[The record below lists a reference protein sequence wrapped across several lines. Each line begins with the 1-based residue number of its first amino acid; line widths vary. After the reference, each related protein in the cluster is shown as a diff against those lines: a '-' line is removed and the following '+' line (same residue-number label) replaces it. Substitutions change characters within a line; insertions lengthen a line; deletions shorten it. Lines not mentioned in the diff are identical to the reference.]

1 VAPDSKTELQ
11 IPGEPEQLRVPKA
24 FDAVIGNPP
33 YISYRRQTNQD
44 AVASALRKM
53 APKLPMPYFSGKSD
67 EFVWFIV
74 HATRF
79 LKIGGRLAFVVSSA
93 ILFSDYGVPLIRFL
107 AAYYR
112 ICAVIDSAVERWF
125 VEADTNTVLLWLER
139 NDEADIRAENMIRFV
154 RLRRP
159 LVQLIPAPE
168 NSQRREGLEDLVEEI
183 LAAPAGSEDPRF
195 MVNLVRQGRDGGIEF
210 AGDGAANGRL
220 HDDEGEDEA

>member
-1 VAPDSKTELQ
+1 LKTELQ

-24 FDAVIGNPP
+24 FDAVVGNPP

-53 APKLPMPYFSGKSD
+53 PAKLPMPYFSGKSD

-107 AAYYR
+107 AAHYR
-112 ICAVIDSAVERWF
+112 IRAVIDSAVERWF

-139 NDEADIRAENMIRFV
+139 EDDPEARTENLIRFV

-168 NSQRREGLEDLVEEI
+168 DSQRRDELEDLVEEI
-183 LAAPAGSEDPRF
+183 LIAPAGSEDPRF
-195 MVNLVRQGRDGGIEF
+195 MVNLVPQGQDGGIKF
-210 AGDGAANGRL
+210 ADDGSTNDSLSA
-220 HDDEGEDEA
+220 DEDES